1 MDEPPPEMPTPDD
14 PSAAARTV
22 SWVDRLV
29 GALVSWRWLWLALAA
44 VSTLAAYGPSRRLA
58 FDRSIENMFAPT
70 DPVLGPFRQLKRTF
84 GGDEIALAAYVDRE
98 LVTPAGLDRLDRLT
112 AELARVPGVR
122 ETFSLATVKRFLLPP
137 LATIYSDRVLEIS
150 EGYTVGADRETA
162 GIVCVLMPEHETPV
176 PRAETIDALRRSI
189 EAHDP
194 SAVLTGEPVMVV
206 DGFRFLEAD
215 GQLLGAVSTALLMLT
230 IIFCFRSLRW
240 VIAPMAVVG
249 ATLLW
254 TEAALVES
262 HLRLSLV
269 SSMLW
274 AIITVIGVATVVHLV
289 ISFRQHRAAGS
300 SPVAAL
306 TLAGQELAVPI
317 FWACLTDAAGFAS
330 LMVSH
335 VGPVHDFG
343 LMMLVGSLL
352 TLAAIGLI
360 VPGVSLAGRFDAD
373 PRRAWGEGRLDTSLE
388 RLVDRI
394 ERHPRGLAAAVA
406 AVSIGC
412 SLGMIHLEVETDFTK
427 NFRADSP
434 IVRAYD
440 FVEARLGGA
449 GVWDVVVPVPDT
461 GVAEFLRRV
470 TRLEERLRSEVVVR
484 SVEESG
490 PVSLPGLTK
499 VLSAVDA
506 LDLAPLG
513 RVQAALRL
521 EATLKRLDEIV
532 PMVKAMHGHDP
543 LSDDRFYL
551 RIMLRARERQ
561 PSHQKEQLVE
571 QVRRISREEFPEAE
585 VTGFFVLLTKIIESV
600 TRDQWL
606 TFGVASAAIGVMML
620 VAFRSLPLALVAL
633 VPNALPVFVV
643 TGLMGWLRLRINM
656 GAAMI
661 ASVSMGLA
669 VDSSIHYITAF
680 RRHRAGGLSTGEA
693 LHAVHQSV
701 GRAMVFSTLALIVGF
716 AALVLSRFVPTIYFG
731 ALVGLT
737 MFGGLL
743 GNLIV
748 LPLLLKL
755 LAELTERRPA
765 RSGIRE
771 NSDRDS

>member
-1 MDEPPPEMPTPDD
+1 
-14 PSAAARTV
+14 V
-22 SWVDRLV
+22 S
-29 GALVSWRWLWLALAA
+29 
-44 VSTLAAYGPSRRLA
+44 
-58 FDRSIENMFAPT
+58 
-70 DPVLGPFRQLKRTF
+70 
-84 GGDEIALAAYVDRE
+84 
-98 LVTPAGLDRLDRLT
+98 
-112 AELARVPGVR
+112 GVR
-122 ETFSLATVKRFLLPP
+122 ETFSLSTVKRFLSPP
-137 LATIYSDRVLEIS
+137 LSAVYRDNVLEIS

-162 GIVCVLMPEHETPV
+162 GIVCVLIPEHESPV
-176 PRAETIDALRRSI
+176 PRADTIDALRRSI
-189 EAHDP
+189 EAHDA
-194 SAVLTGEPVMVV
+194 SAVLTGEPVMLV

-215 GQLLGAVSTALLMLT
+215 GRLLGATSTALLMLT
-230 IIFCFRSLRW
+230 IVFCFRSLRW
-240 VIAPMAVVG
+240 VVAPMAVVG

-254 TEAALVES
+254 TEATLVES

-289 ISFRQHRAAGS
+289 IGFRQHRVDGA

-306 TLAGQELAVPI
+306 TLAGQQLAVPI

-330 LMVSH
+330 LMVSQ

-352 TLAAIGLI
+352 TLVAIGLI
-360 VPGVSLAGRFDAD
+360 VPGVSLAGRFDTD
-373 PRRAWGEGRLDTSLE
+373 PRRAWGEGRLDAGLE

-394 ERHPRGLAAAVA
+394 ERHPRGLAATVA
-406 AVSIGC
+406 TASLVC
-412 SLGMIHLEVETDFTK
+412 SLGMFRLEVETDFTK

-449 GVWDVVVPVPDT
+449 GVWDVIVPVPDT
-461 GVAEFLRRV
+461 GLAAFLKRV
-470 TRLEERLRSEVVVR
+470 SRLEERLRSEVVIA
-484 SVEESG
+484 SESETG
-490 PVSLPGLTK
+490 PVTQPGLTK

-513 RVQAALRL
+513 RVQAAWRL

-532 PMVKAMHGHDP
+532 PMVKALHGRDP
-543 LSDDRFYL
+543 QTDKLYL

-561 PSHQKEQLVE
+561 PSHQKKQLVE
-571 QVRRISREEFPEAE
+571 QVRRISGEEFPDAE
-585 VTGFFVLLTKIIESV
+585 VTGFFVLLTKLIESI

-620 VAFRSLPLALVAL
+620 VAFRSLPLALAAL

-680 RRHRAGGLSTGEA
+680 RRHRAAGLSAGEA

-755 LAELTERRPA
+755 LAGLSDRR
-765 RSGIRE
+765 RSGPAVRQGQ
-771 NSDRDS
+771 RRK